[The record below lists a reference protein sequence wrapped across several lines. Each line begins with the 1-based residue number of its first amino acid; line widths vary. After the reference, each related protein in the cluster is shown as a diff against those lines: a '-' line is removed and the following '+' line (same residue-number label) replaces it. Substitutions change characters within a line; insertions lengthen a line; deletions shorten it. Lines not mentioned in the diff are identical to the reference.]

1 MLGFRLLPAL
11 LLVAIAP
18 AADVRVLE
26 QIVAKVNGDIITTN
40 DLARYRK
47 DLESDLRQR
56 GLTGDALKK
65 ELAARDGDIL
75 RDRID
80 TLLEIQRAK
89 EMGINVDSDV
99 TKQLAELQRRAK
111 IADQDQ
117 FHEAIRKELGMP
129 FEDYRQQVLDGML
142 TQRLKEQ
149 EVYSKLVA
157 PREELQKY
165 YDGHLSEFIRQNRIF
180 LSEILIST
188 ADKDAKEMPALEKK
202 AKGLVERARNG
213 ERFSDLARDNSD
225 HDSAA
230 NGGQLGAIA
239 VDQLDPKIAGLT
251 ANQEKGYI
259 TDAIRIP
266 DGWLILRVDDRQK
279 AGQASFEEVQGD
291 IVNVL
296 LEPRADAA
304 TRVYLTE
311 LRKNAFLQIRE
322 GYVDTGA
329 APGLRTEWMN
339 PTQLKPETVAKEE
352 VANRVHRKRLLWL
365 VPVPGTETSSVSTSA
380 SK

>member
-1 MLGFRLLPAL
+1 MLGLRLLPAI

-18 AADVRVLE
+18 AAEVRVLE
-26 QIVAKVNGDIITTN
+26 KIVAKVNGDIITTN

-47 DLESDLRQR
+47 DLESELRQR
-56 GLTGDALKK
+56 GLTGEALKK

-80 TLLEIQRAK
+80 NLLEVQKAK
-89 EMGINVDSDV
+89 ELGISVDSDV
-99 TKQLAELQRRAK
+99 TKQLADLQRRAK

-117 FHEAIRKELGMP
+117 FHEEIRKQLGMP
-129 FEDYRQQVLDGML
+129 FEDYRQQVIDGML

-165 YDGHLSEFIRQNRIF
+165 YDGHQSQFIRQNRIF

-188 ADKDAKEMPALEKK
+188 ADKDEKEMPALEKK

-251 ANQEKGYI
+251 ANQEKGYV

-279 AGQASFEEVQGD
+279 AGQASFEEVQSE
-291 IVNVL
+291 ILSIL

-304 TRVYLTE
+304 IRTYLTE

-352 VANRVHRKRLLWL
+352 VANRVHRKRLLWM
-365 VPVPGTETSSVSTSA
+365 VPVPGTQTSPVSTSA
-380 SK
+380 TN